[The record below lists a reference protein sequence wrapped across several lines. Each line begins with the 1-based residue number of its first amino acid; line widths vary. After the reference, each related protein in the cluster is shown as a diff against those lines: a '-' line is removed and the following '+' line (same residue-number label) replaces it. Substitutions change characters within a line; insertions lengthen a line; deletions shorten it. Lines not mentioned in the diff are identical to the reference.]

1 MTRRTDMTC
10 RSQRGETVCCAR
22 LGKAMNMKLAAIRRK
37 RALLNPNLQGAME
50 SRLRSLPALFI
61 VFLTFSSC
69 LFAREEYTRVFD
81 KTVSVQSG
89 QRFILEHSLGDIEI
103 RTHNRPDVVIH
114 ADIRVSA
121 SDWNDAR
128 SFADNIAILVEPS
141 SSLLSV
147 RTRYPERPQS
157 FFGTRN
163 ISYTVRYDIT
173 MPETLPVEVRSSFGA
188 VSVTGV
194 KAACDIKA
202 SHGDL
207 LFRDG
212 RGNQRLVN
220 SFASIRISNNNGD
233 VAIENGN
240 GAVTASSV
248 TGALTLRDRFGSVT
262 VSDVSKGAKIVNN
275 NGSVDLVDSGGPSS
289 VDNSFGA
296 VNVSNL
302 KGDLVVNNTN
312 GKVEANNVSGSATLN
327 SGFGAIRFSNIGGA
341 VSVNNRNGSV
351 SGRNASGSVKVNSS
365 FGQVDVG
372 DIRGGADIT
381 ASNGTVNVTNVTGST
396 AVRTSFGLVHVENTG
411 SLTVRNGNAG
421 VKASGIKGDATVN
434 TSFGPVLLD
443 GVGGAVS
450 VGNQNGVVDVVV
462 TGASCRPIEI
472 HTSFSPVR
480 LQLPDHASYRVTAST
495 SFGKI
500 KSDLPLNVSGNLAAD
515 SITGTIGGGQC
526 PLQISNRNGDISI
539 TKR

>member
-1 MTRRTDMTC
+1 MTRRTD
-10 RSQRGETVCCAR
+10 V
-22 LGKAMNMKLAAIRRK
+22 IRRTH
-37 RALLNPNLQGAME
+37 ALSSRDLQKAVA
-50 SRLRSLPALFI
+50 SRLRTLIGLLITFLALA
-61 VFLTFSSC
+61 SC
-69 LFAREEYTRVFD
+69 LFAREEYSRAFD

-89 QRFILEHSLGDIEI
+89 QRFILEHSLGDVEI

-121 SDWNDAR
+121 SDWNEAK

-173 MPETLPVEVRSSFGA
+173 TPETLPLEVRSSFGT

-194 KAACDIKA
+194 KAPCDIKA

-220 SFASIRISNNNGD
+220 SFASIRVSNNNGD

-240 GAVTASSV
+240 GAVTASSI

-262 VSDVSKGAKIVNN
+262 VSDVSRGARIVNN

-289 VDNSFGA
+289 VNNSFGA
-296 VNVSNL
+296 VSVSNL

-351 SGRNASGSVKVNSS
+351 SGRNVSGSVKVDSS

-372 DIRGGADIT
+372 DIRGGAEIA
-381 ASNGTVNVTNVTGST
+381 ASNGTVNVINVTGST
-396 AVRTSFGLVHVENTG
+396 VVRTSFGLVHVENTG
-411 SLTVRNGNAG
+411 SLTVRNANAG
-421 VKASGIKGDATVN
+421 VKASGIKGDATIN

-443 GVGGAVS
+443 GVGGAINI
-450 VGNQNGVVDVVV
+450 GNQNGAVDVVAA
-462 TGASCRPIEI
+462 GSSCRPIEI

-495 SFGKI
+495 SFGKV
-500 KSDLPLNVSGNLAAD
+500 KSDLPLNVSGDLAAD